1 MRRLV
6 EAISLFAVTN
16 VDDLVVLSLFFGWA
30 STRRDRVQVVLGQY
44 VGFALLLVLSVVGAA
59 GATLLPDGAVRWL
72 GLVPLAL
79 GVVAGWQTLRER
91 RARRD
96 EAEETVPRRALG
108 WWAVAGVTFANG
120 GDNLGVY
127 IPAFAQLDRAAVAS
141 FVAIFLCLVAL
152 WCAMAV
158 RIAGHPRVAA
168 ALDRWGDVL
177 YPAALVAIGVVLLV
191 SG

>member
-30 STRRDRVQVVLGQY
+30 TTRRERGQVVLGQY
-44 VGFALLLVLSVVGAA
+44 VGFALLLVLAVVGAA
-59 GATLLPDGAVRWL
+59 GAALLPDGAVRWL

-79 GVVAGWQTLRER
+79 GLYAGWQTLGAR
-91 RARRD
+91 RADAD
-96 EAEETVPRRALG
+96 EAAPRRALG

-127 IPAFAQLDRAAVAS
+127 IPAFAQLDGAAVAT

-152 WCAMAV
+152 WCAAAV
-158 RIAGHPRVAA
+158 RIAGHPRVAT

-177 YPAALVAIGVVLLV
+177 YPAALVVIGVVLLV